1 MSQSL
6 QVNKKKKHK
15 CNEISA
21 MLAKSRK
28 KTRKNNAVRNE
39 SQAASVSDSMLNFL
53 VPESTEHVS
62 KKHFREPK
70 ESFPKRRNASSQK
83 N

>member
-1 MSQSL
+1 MRFL
-6 QVNKKKKHK
+6 L
-15 CNEISA
+15 C
-21 MLAKSRK
+21 SRRAE

-39 SQAASVSDSMLNFL
+39 SQAASVSYSMLNFF

-62 KKHFREPK
+62 KKQFPEPK